1 MSQLSEYCLNDSF
14 GHSLKQQ
21 VNSYQQNSGLKQF
34 HQILRRFFFFEK
46 LTLFFSNKMKFS
58 RLKKHC
64 RKLIRKV
71 SELSL
76 SFSKLLTSVLIY
88 CLYLIGLSKNKC
100 SFKKLWTGDCS
111 GHESQ
116 WCNIQS
122 KFSLLQMQ
130 NFSTSSWL
138 RNRLIIWSIDFTF
151 WWYMVGTPHP
161 ILKGSITLKR
171 GRG

>member
-1 MSQLSEYCLNDSF
+1 MPEYCLNDSF

-34 HQILRRFFFFEK
+34 HQILRFFFFKK

-71 SELSL
+71 SESSL
-76 SFSKLLTSVLIY
+76 SFFKLLTSVLIY

-100 SFKKLWTGDCS
+100 SFKKLWTADCS

-130 NFSTSSWL
+130 SFSTSSWL

-161 ILKGSITLKR
+161 LLKGA
-171 GRG
+171 

>member
-1 MSQLSEYCLNDSF
+1 MRHCLFLLSQDTNNIKQRDASLPEYCLNDSF

-34 HQILRRFFFFEK
+34 HQILRFFFFKK

-71 SELSL
+71 SESSL
-76 SFSKLLTSVLIY
+76 SFFKLLTSVLIY

-100 SFKKLWTGDCS
+100 SFKKL
-111 GHESQ
+111 
-116 WCNIQS
+116 
-122 KFSLLQMQ
+122 
-130 NFSTSSWL
+130 
-138 RNRLIIWSIDFTF
+138 
-151 WWYMVGTPHP
+151 
-161 ILKGSITLKR
+161 
-171 GRG
+171 